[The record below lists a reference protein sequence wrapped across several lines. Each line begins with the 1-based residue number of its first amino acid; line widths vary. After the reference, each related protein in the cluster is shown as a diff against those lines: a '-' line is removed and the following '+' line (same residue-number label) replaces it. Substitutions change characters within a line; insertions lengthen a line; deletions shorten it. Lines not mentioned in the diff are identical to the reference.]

1 MALDI
6 ALWPGDHWSEEEEGS
21 VKQELWSDM
30 RCPVCLG
37 ILFKPTVTICGH
49 CFCESC
55 LSNWLASTV
64 SDEDEEEELPIASCP
79 QCRTPLDDE
88 LLPGEY
94 RVHILGQIIQKLP
107 ALCPNRREAR
117 ALRATVAGES
127 FLDDA
132 HSSCSMALSLGSI
145 RQHLEFECVAQLKPC
160 PFVSR
165 GCTHPRLSPTDL
177 WFHVERYCP
186 WRLVSC
192 PRCEQRIF
200 ARTLDGECLGVHCKQ
215 HRCMQVFVATSDRT
229 LVVGTWLGEF
239 AASLHDKVTRRMD
252 SPQATLATSQLIM
265 STGKVI
271 SGSGS
276 CHSSLPLFEFG
287 IQAETTMR
295 LRVLERKSDDTRGP
309 VLPTQASEN

>member
-1 MALDI
+1 M
-6 ALWPGDHWSEEEEGS
+6 
-21 VKQELWSDM
+21 
-30 RCPVCLG
+30 
-37 ILFKPTVTICGH
+37 
-49 CFCESC
+49 
-55 LSNWLASTV
+55 
-64 SDEDEEEELPIASCP
+64 
-79 QCRTPLDDE
+79 
-88 LLPGEY
+88 
-94 RVHILGQIIQKLP
+94 
-107 ALCPNRREAR
+107 
-117 ALRATVAGES
+117 AGET

-145 RQHLEFECVAQLKPC
+145 RQHLEFECVAQRKPC

-165 GCTHPRLSPTDL
+165 GCTHPWLSPVEL
-177 WFHVERYCP
+177 SLHVKNSCP

-200 ARTLDGECLGVHCKQ
+200 ARTLDGECLGVCCEQ

-229 LVVGTWLGEF
+229 LVVGTWPGEL
-239 AASLHDKVTRRMD
+239 AASLHQKVTKRMD

-265 STGKVI
+265 STGKVL
-271 SGSGS
+271 SGASS

-295 LRVLERKSDDTRGP
+295 LRVLERKPDDTEEP